1 MINIGFQKRL
11 TALRSLIPKGLDT
24 RQTDTRNYNN
34 AAYDYRQIDTLDP
47 ARVAQAFQLA
57 EQGYIHEQAK
67 LFTMIEERDAHIY
80 DKLNKRRLAITSLK
94 WQLVPP
100 RDATQSEI
108 DRTAELSDML
118 TSIDNFEDF
127 QFDMTDA
134 IGKGFVAMEFNWKP
148 GSTFLPASID
158 FVPQALFQIDLP
170 TNELMYVKRGIP
182 EPLRPFGWIKHEHR
196 AKSGYMEQCALFRVL
211 TWLYAFKAYD
221 YKDMNR
227 FLEVYGIPLR
237 LGKYPAGVTPGQ
249 RQELLKAVR
258 NIGNDGAGI
267 IPANMLIEFVE
278 AKQKG
283 NVDDFLKVIKYWE
296 EKQSGAIL
304 GGEIDGQG
312 VTETRLA
319 IYEKVREEIKLHDV
333 KQLEPSYRKGLIVPI
348 CALNGLFPPGRE
360 PSMKM
365 DTEQPADQAKMIDV
379 LTKAVNLGM
388 EIDKD
393 WGHQSLQ
400 IPRAKEGSVIL
411 GKATPTPA
419 ALRAALAK
427 TPLLQ
432 QGDIAAAYAAQL
444 TALAMPHEQAMITHI
459 YDTIRDKGS
468 IEDAIA
474 ALATIE
480 LRGINSTYVDL
491 IADGFSA
498 AHLAGRVDAKK

>member
-1 MINIGFQKRL
+1 MINFKKGV
-11 TALRSLIPKGLDT
+11 TALRALVPKKGLDT
-24 RQTDTRNYNN
+24 RQTDTRNYTN

-80 DKLNKRRLAITSLK
+80 DKLNKRRLAVTSLK

-100 RDATQSEI
+100 RDANQSEI
-108 DRTAELSDML
+108 DRTTELSDML
-118 TSIDNFEDF
+118 TSIENFEDF

-170 TNELMYVKRGIP
+170 TNELMYVNRGIP

-333 KQLEPSYRKGLIVPI
+333 KQLEPSYKKGLIVPI

-365 DTEQPADQAKMIDV
+365 DTEQPADQAKVVDV

-388 EIDKD
+388 EIGKD
-393 WGHQSLQ
+393 WAHQSLQ
-400 IPRAKEGSVIL
+400 IPRAKEGDAVL
-411 GKATPTPA
+411 GKATPAPA

-427 TPLLQ
+427 TPTTQ
-432 QGDIAAAYAAQL
+432 QITIQDSLAQQLTKLAIGHEQAIVEQIAALVSQAGDFE
-444 TALAMPHEQAMITHI
+444 TALAAMTDLSLKPINQDFIKLLEQGMT
-459 YDTIRDKGS
+459 
-468 IEDAIA
+468 A
-474 ALATIE
+474 A
-480 LRGINSTYVDL
+480 N
-491 IADGFSA
+491 
-498 AHLAGRVDAKK
+498 LAGRVEAK